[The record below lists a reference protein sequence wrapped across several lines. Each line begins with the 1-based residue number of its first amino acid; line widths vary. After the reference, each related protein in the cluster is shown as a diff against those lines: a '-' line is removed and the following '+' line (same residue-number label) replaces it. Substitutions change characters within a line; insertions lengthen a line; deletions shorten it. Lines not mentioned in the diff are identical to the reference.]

1 MKKDLKYY
9 LSLKYPLEIRP
20 MEHSDGG
27 YYAVYPDFGGAT
39 AHGDGK
45 TIVAAIKEADISKEL
60 ILEVLLEK
68 GENVPEPSTS
78 YSGKFIV
85 RTPKSL
91 HRDLA
96 ARANREGVSLNQMVL
111 TLLSREVIR

>member
-1 MKKDLKYY
+1 MKKNLKYY

-20 MEHSDGG
+20 MEHSEGG
-27 YYAVYPDFGGAT
+27 YYAVYPDFGGTT

-45 TIVAAIKEADISKEL
+45 TIAAAIKEADISKEL
-60 ILEVLLEK
+60 TIESLLARGEV
-68 GENVPEPSTS
+68 VPEPATS
-78 YSGKFIV
+78 YSGKFIL

-96 ARANREGVSLNQMVL
+96 LRAEREGVSLNQFAVA
-111 TLLSREVIR
+111 TLIKGLR

>member
-20 MEHSDGG
+20 LEREEGF
-27 YYAVYPDFGGAT
+27 YAVYPDFGGTT
-39 AHGDGK
+39 ANGDGR
-45 TIVAAIKEADISKEL
+45 TITAAIKEADISKEL
-60 ILEVLLEK
+60 TIEVLLEK
-68 GENVPEPSTS
+68 GDIVPEPSTS
-78 YSGKFIV
+78 FSGKFIV

-111 TLLSREVIR
+111 TLLSREVAR

>member
-1 MKKDLKYY
+1 VKKDLKYY
-9 LSLKYPLEIRP
+9 LNLKYPLEIRP
-20 MEHSDGG
+20 MEHRDGG

-60 ILEVLLEK
+60 TIESLLVK
-68 GENVPEPSTS
+68 GETVPEPATMF
-78 YSGKFIV
+78 SGKFIV

-91 HRDLA
+91 HRDLV
-96 ARANREGVSLNQMVL
+96 ARAEREGVSLNQL
-111 TLLSREVIR
+111 ATTLLAKGLR